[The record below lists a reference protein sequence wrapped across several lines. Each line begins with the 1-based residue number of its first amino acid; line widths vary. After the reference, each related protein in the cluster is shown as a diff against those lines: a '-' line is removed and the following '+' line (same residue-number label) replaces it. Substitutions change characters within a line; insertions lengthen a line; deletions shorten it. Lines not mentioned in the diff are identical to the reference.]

1 MALVLRPP
9 TEREP
14 LPSKLRDIGRT
25 RKRVAVLSGL
35 FLFVATVLGLATLT
49 GFVDA
54 AVHLGSLPRALAL
67 GTVLALGGVVWVR
80 AVARPMKLPT
90 DPLSLALELENRFP
104 NLNDAL
110 ATAVEFLDSDG
121 DEDAQ
126 PKAPPGVS
134 NRMLANAVR
143 SAERKAG
150 RLPLDELIPSG
161 ACWRNA
167 WLCAAVVAVAVPL
180 AAWNTARAATALER
194 LADPFGAHPWP
205 TKTRVEFLSPKQFPA
220 RVGRGEPFEL
230 KFAARGVVLGNAVV
244 KVRLEGGGE
253 FEEQFPL
260 TLDNDPD
267 VPRAAVVTA
276 RFEAARVASSFAVR
290 VTAND
295 YDSDWLDVTVVP
307 PPRLVPL
314 DGRPSPQFHAAPPA
328 YTRLEAQQ
336 LPDGAAVLEVPLGT
350 RLKFAAATDVPVASA
365 VLSFTGDKAV
375 IAHGAPVAFAG
386 HLNPLAAVTAQ
397 ALAHE
402 IGADVPVR
410 ISAEGTRLFADFT
423 PAFSGSYAL
432 KLTDTTGL
440 VGTRLVE
447 IRLTPDPVP
456 QVALER
462 PQPGFDPPMLTPNA
476 TVVVVASAEDKLY
489 GLRNFALEYRVGRDG
504 VLRTVRLAHVPNL
517 PPSALAAVTGRAAVA
532 GLHEPDA
539 ATVARSIP
547 VAAFVRDDGAPVREG
562 DTLFLRALADDWD
575 DVSLKGPGRSA
586 TEVEIRIA
594 SAEAIDAWI
603 QHELASLRPEL
614 VRLRDQQRDAR
625 AKLTDVTPQTDGSL
639 NAGDRDRLL
648 AAEQLQR
655 QLRAKVTDPRDG
667 LRARADLLRATARA
681 NALPRSHATDRAELV
696 ALELGR
702 TAERDLG
709 TADQHVADARQ
720 FAAAPKPESVP
731 AFNEALRKGARHQKN
746 VEDTATAL
754 LDLLSQWGGPG
765 EIRGEARVL
774 RDAILRQIAANEQ
787 LKGRVPEGKVNPN
800 PDQQK
805 ELDRA
810 AGKVEP
816 TAVETAQ
823 LVARA
828 ARLAGERDKLA
839 TDLRGRAEAKDK
851 EATEL
856 KLKALDVPNPVDKS
870 KLNAK
875 ADELTAG
882 AAELRAQAE
891 AAANEAAALRKGLNA
906 AGGDALPDELRRAT
920 DLLRANQQGRAA
932 DVQRA
937 AADRLNALAAALA
950 EKEQDAVPE
959 LAKPKQL
966 RAAADQLDALAGAQD
981 ELRKKVDAANRI
993 ADPEKRQE
1001 ALKELA
1007 KEQDKLIERGRD
1019 LLQKLQRDRADDAAR
1034 AARAALD
1041 RMEAARDDL
1050 EQGRANDRAQAD
1062 AVDRLDAARDQLDN
1076 QAAQAGRQLA
1086 DEKRR
1091 KLADIVKALLERQ
1104 RGAVQEAARLHAE
1117 AAKNKGWDRALLT
1130 SYSDLESVRIKEIG
1144 LELRKLADTEFA
1156 PLPVFARMLKDA
1168 ADADDRAREKI
1179 KARCDDADLGA
1190 AFDAELEAAHDRKV
1204 SRPLELAQRR
1214 LENLA
1219 EALKPDEP
1227 KKKDGAPNAPKQ
1239 PNDQQPPPNPDGGGN
1254 GDAVPPLAQLKVLR
1268 ALQAELLDR
1277 TAQFAKDHPDNDKL
1291 NAEEKAELAD
1301 LERSQREIAALFELM
1316 AQKVQKKPNA
1326 KQDPEAPAPENP

>member
-14 LPSKLRDIGRT
+14 LPSKLREIGRS
-25 RKRVAVLSGL
+25 RKRVAVLSGV
-35 FLFVATVLGLATLT
+35 FLFVATVLGLAALA

-54 AVHLGSLPRALAL
+54 AVHLGALPRALAL

-80 AVARPMKLPT
+80 CVARPMKLHT

-110 ATAVEFLDSDG
+110 ATAVEFLGPDADE
-121 DEDAQ
+121 EDAP

-143 SAERKAG
+143 AAERKAN
-150 RLPLDELIPSG
+150 RLPMDELVPTG

-167 WLCAAVVAVAVPL
+167 WLCALVVAVAVPL
-180 AAWNTARAATALER
+180 ALWNTARAGTAAVR

-205 TKTRVEFLSPKQFPA
+205 TKTRIEFLNPKRFPA

-230 KFAARGVVLGNAVV
+230 KFAARGVILGNATV
-244 KVRLEGGGE
+244 KMRVEGGGE

-260 TLDNDPD
+260 ALDNDPA
-267 VPRAAVVTA
+267 VPRAAVVSA
-276 RFEAARVASSFAVR
+276 KFEPARVASSFAVR

-295 YDSDWLDVTVVP
+295 FDSDWLDITVVP

-314 DGRPSPQFHAAPPA
+314 DGRPSPQFHAAPPL
-328 YTRLEAQQ
+328 YTRLPAQQ
-336 LPDGAAVLEVPLGT
+336 LPDGAAVVEVPLGT
-350 RLKFAAATDVPVASA
+350 RLSFAAATDVPVASA
-365 VLSFTGDKAV
+365 VLTFTGDKAV
-375 IAHGAPVAFAG
+375 LAHGAPVAFAG
-386 HLNPLAAVTAQ
+386 HLNPLTAVAAQ
-397 ALAHE
+397 ALAQE

-410 ISAEGTRLFADFT
+410 VSGEGTRLAVEFT
-423 PAFSGSYAL
+423 PALTGTYAL
-432 KLTDTTGL
+432 RLTDATGL
-440 VGTRLVE
+440 VGTRLIE

-456 QVALER
+456 QVALEG
-462 PQPGFDPPMLTPNA
+462 PLPGFDPPLLTPNA
-476 TVVVVASAEDKLY
+476 NVLVIATAEDKLY
-489 GLRNFALEYRVGRDG
+489 GLRDFTLEYRVGREG
-504 VLRTVRLAHVPNL
+504 TVRTVRLARAANVHPNAVA
-517 PPSALAAVTGRAAVA
+517 ALTGRAAVF
-532 GLHEPDA
+532 GLHEPEG
-539 ATVARSIP
+539 ATAVRTVP
-547 VAAFVRDDGAPVREG
+547 VAAFLRDDGSPVREG
-562 DTLFLRALADDWD
+562 DTLFLRAAADDWD

-603 QHELASLRPEL
+603 QYELAALRPEL
-614 VRLRDQQRDAR
+614 VRLRDQQREAR
-625 AKLTDVTPQTDGSL
+625 AKLTDVTPQKDGSL
-639 NAGDRDRLL
+639 NTGDRDRLL
-648 AAEQLQR
+648 AAEQIQR
-655 QLRAKVTDPRDG
+655 QLRAKVSDPRDG
-667 LRARADLLRATARA
+667 LRARAELLRATARA
-681 NALPRSHATDRAELV
+681 NQLPRTSATDRAEIV
-696 ALELGR
+696 AQELGR

-754 LDLLSQWGGPG
+754 LDLLAQWGGAG

-774 RDAILRQIAANEQ
+774 RDTILRQIAANEQ
-787 LKGRVPEGKVNPN
+787 LKNRVPEGKVNPTTE
-800 PDQQK
+800 QQK
-805 ELDRA
+805 DLDRA

-816 TAVETAQ
+816 TAAETAQ
-823 LVARA
+823 LIARA
-828 ARLAGERDKLA
+828 ARLAGERDKQA
-839 TDLRGRAEAKDK
+839 AALRAKADAVDK
-851 EATEL
+851 EATDL
-856 KLKALDVPNPVDKS
+856 KLKALDEPNPVDKS
-870 KLNAK
+870 KLSAR
-875 ADELTAG
+875 ADELS
-882 AAELRAQAE
+882 AAAKDLRAQAD

-906 AGGDALPDELRRAT
+906 AGGDALPDDLRRAN

-950 EKEQDAVPE
+950 EKEKDDVPE

-981 ELRKKVDAANRI
+981 ELRKRADAANRI
-993 ADPEKRQE
+993 ADPAKRQE

-1007 KEQDKLIERGRD
+1007 REQDKLIERGREV
-1019 LLQKLQRDRADDAAR
+1019 LQKLQRDRADDAAR

-1050 EQGRANDRAQAD
+1050 EQGRANDRAQAE
-1062 AVDRLDAARDQLDN
+1062 AVDRLDAARDQLDR

-1104 RGAVQEAARLHAE
+1104 RGAVQEAARVHGE

-1130 SYSDLESVRIKEIG
+1130 SYSDLEAVRIKELA
-1144 LELRKLADTEFA
+1144 LELRKLADAEFA

-1168 ADADDRAREKI
+1168 ADADDRARDKI
-1179 KARCDDADLGA
+1179 KARCDDADLAA
-1190 AFDAELEAAHDRKV
+1190 AFDAELEAANDRKV

-1214 LENLA
+1214 LEQLA

-1227 KKKDGAPNAPKQ
+1227 KKPKEGAPKE
-1239 PNDQQPPPNPDGGGN
+1239 PNDQQPQPPQPNPDGGGN

-1268 ALQAELLDR
+1268 ALQAELNER
-1277 TAQFAKDHPDNDKL
+1277 TAQFAKENPDADKL
-1291 NAEEKAELAD
+1291 KPDEKTELAD
-1301 LERSQREIAALFELM
+1301 LERAQREIAALFELM
-1316 AQKVQKKPNA
+1316 AQKVQKKPNP
-1326 KQDPEAPAPENP
+1326 DNDAPAPEKP

>member
-14 LPSKLRDIGRT
+14 LPSKLREIGRA
-25 RKRVAVLSGL
+25 RKRIAVLSGA
-35 FLFVATVLGLATLT
+35 FLFVATVLGLTALA

-54 AVHLGSLPRALAL
+54 AVHLGALPRALAL
-67 GTVLALGGVVWVR
+67 GGILALGGVVWVR
-80 AVARPMKLPT
+80 CVTRPMKLPT
-90 DPLSLALELENRFP
+90 DPLALALELENRFP

-110 ATAVEFLDSDG
+110 ATAVEFLGPDEG
-121 DEDAQ
+121 EEDAP

-150 RLPLDELIPSG
+150 RLPLDELVPTG

-167 WLCAAVVAVAVPL
+167 WLCALVVAVAVPL
-180 AAWNTARAATALER
+180 ALWNTNRAATAAAR
-194 LADPFGAHPWP
+194 LGDPFGAHPWP
-205 TKTRVEFLSPKQFPA
+205 TKTRIEFLNPKQFPA

-230 KFAARGVVLGNAVV
+230 KFAARGIVLGSAVV
-244 KVRLEGGGE
+244 KVRVEGGGE

-260 TLDNDPD
+260 ALDNDPA

-276 RFEAARVASSFAVR
+276 KFEPARVANSFAVR

-314 DGRPSPQFHAAPPA
+314 DGRPSPQFRAAPPA
-328 YTRLEAQQ
+328 YTRLPAQQ
-336 LPDGAAVLEVPLGT
+336 LPDGAAVIEVPLGT
-350 RLKFAAATDVPVASA
+350 RLTFGAATDTPVASA
-365 VLSFTGDKAV
+365 VLSFTGDKGAV
-375 IAHGAPVAFAG
+375 AHGAPVAFAG
-386 HLNPLAAVTAQ
+386 HLNPLLAVSAQ

-410 ISAEGTRLFADFT
+410 VSGEGTRLTAEFV
-423 PAFSGSYAL
+423 PSLSGTYAL
-432 KLTDTTGL
+432 RLTDATGL
-440 VGTRLVE
+440 VGTRLIE

-456 QVALER
+456 VVALAR
-462 PQPGFDPPMLTPNA
+462 PLPGFDPPLLAPNA
-476 TVVVVASAEDKLY
+476 NVLVAATAEDKVY
-489 GLRNFALEYRVGRDG
+489 GLRDFALEYRVGREG
-504 VLRTVRLAHVPNL
+504 ALRTVRLARAANVHPNAVA
-517 PPSALAAVTGRAAVA
+517 ALTGRAAVF
-532 GLHEPDA
+532 GLHDPES
-539 ATVARSIP
+539 ATATRALP
-547 VAAFVRDDGAPVREG
+547 VAGFVRDDGTPVREG
-562 DTLFLRALADDWD
+562 DTLFLRAAADDWD

-586 TEVEIRIA
+586 PEVEIRIA

-603 QHELASLRPEL
+603 QHELAGLRPEL

-625 AKLTDVTPQTDGSL
+625 AKLTDVAPQKDGSL
-639 NAGDRDRLL
+639 SAGDRDRLL

-681 NALPRSHATDRAELV
+681 NALPRSGATDRAEVV

-702 TAERDLG
+702 MAERDLG

-731 AFNEALRKGARHQKN
+731 AFNEAVRKGARHQKN

-754 LDLLSQWGGPG
+754 LDLLAQWGGTG

-787 LKGRVPEGKVNPN
+787 LKARVPEGKVNPS
-800 PDQQK
+800 PEQQK
-805 ELDRA
+805 ELDHA

-816 TAVETAQ
+816 TAAETAQ

-828 ARLAGERDKLA
+828 ARLAGERDEHAAGLRARADAADQEA
-839 TDLRGRAEAKDK
+839 TD
-851 EATEL
+851 L
-856 KLKALDVPNPVDKS
+856 KLKALDEPNPVDKS

-875 ADELTAG
+875 ADELTA
-882 AAELRAQAE
+882 AAKDLRAQAA
-891 AAANEAAALRKGLNA
+891 AAANEAEALRKGLNA
-906 AGGDALPDELRRAT
+906 AGGDALPDDLRRAN

-937 AADRLNALAAALA
+937 AADGLNKLAAALA
-950 EKEQDAVPE
+950 EKENEDVPE
-959 LAKPKQL
+959 LAKQKQL
-966 RAAADQLDALAGAQD
+966 RAAADALDALAGVQD
-981 ELRKKVDAANRI
+981 ELRKKVAAANRI
-993 ADPEKRQE
+993 ADPVKRQE

-1019 LLQKLQRDRADDAAR
+1019 ILQKLQRDRADDAAR
-1034 AARAALD
+1034 EARAALD

-1050 EQGRANDRAQAD
+1050 EQGRANDRAQAE
-1062 AVDRLDAARDQLDN
+1062 AVDRLDAARDQLDR

-1104 RGAVQEAARLHAE
+1104 RGAVQEASRLHAE

-1130 SYSDLESVRIKEIG
+1130 SYSDLEAVRVKEIA
-1144 LELRKLADTEFA
+1144 LELRKLSDTEFA

-1179 KARCDDADLGA
+1179 KARCDDADLAA
-1190 AFDAELEAAHDRKV
+1190 AFDADLETANDRKV
-1204 SRPLELAQRR
+1204 NRPLELAQRR
-1214 LENLA
+1214 LEQLA
-1219 EALKPDEP
+1219 DALKPDEP
-1227 KKKDGAPNAPKQ
+1227 KKPKEGAPKQ
-1239 PNDQQPPPNPDGGGN
+1239 PNDQQPPPPNPEGGGN

-1268 ALQAELLDR
+1268 ALQAELNER
-1277 TAQFAKDHPDNDKL
+1277 TAQFAKDHPEAGKL
-1291 NAEEKAELAD
+1291 NAEEKTELTD
-1301 LERSQREIAALFELM
+1301 LERAQRDIAALFELM
-1316 AQKVQKKPNA
+1316 AQKVQKKPNPD
-1326 KQDPEAPAPENP
+1326 KEAPAPEKP

>member
-14 LPSKLRDIGRT
+14 LPSKLRDIGRA
-25 RKRVAVLSGL
+25 RKRTAVLSGV
-35 FLFVATVLGLATLT
+35 FLFVATVLGLAALA

-54 AVHLGSLPRALAL
+54 AAHIGALPRALAL
-67 GTVLALGGVVWVR
+67 GTILALGGIVWVR
-80 AVARPMKLPT
+80 GVVRPLKLPT
-90 DPLSLALELENRFP
+90 DPLALALELENRFP

-110 ATAVEFLDSDG
+110 ATAIEFHDPDG
-121 DEDAQ
+121 DDDAP

-134 NRMLANAVR
+134 NRMLAHAVR
-143 SAERKAG
+143 AAERKAG
-150 RLPLDELIPSG
+150 RLPLDELVPTG

-167 WLCAAVVAVAVPL
+167 WLCALVVAVAVPL
-180 AAWNTARAATALER
+180 AVWNPARAGTAVAR
-194 LADPFGAHPWP
+194 LTDPFGAHPWP
-205 TKTRVEFLSPKQFPA
+205 TKTRIEFLNPKQFPA
-220 RVGRGEPFEL
+220 RVGRGEVFEL
-230 KFAARGVVLGNAVV
+230 KFAARGVILGNATV
-244 KVRLEGGGE
+244 KVRVEGGGE

-260 TLDNDPD
+260 ALDNDPL

-276 RFEAARVASSFAVR
+276 RFEPARVASSFALR

-295 YDSDWLDVTVVP
+295 FDSDWLDVLVVP
-307 PPRLVPL
+307 PPRLVLL

-328 YTRLEAQQ
+328 YTRLPAQQ

-350 RLKFAAATDVPVASA
+350 RLTFAAATDVPVASA

-386 HLNPLAAVTAQ
+386 HLNPLAALSAQ
-397 ALAHE
+397 LLAPE

-410 ISAEGTRLFADFT
+410 LSAEGTRLAAEFT
-423 PAFSGSYAL
+423 PAFSGTYAL
-432 KLTDTTGL
+432 KLTDATGL

-447 IRLTPDPVP
+447 IRITPDPIP
-456 QVALER
+456 QVTLER
-462 PQPGFDPPMLTPNA
+462 PQPGFDPPMLTPSA
-476 TVVVVASAEDKLY
+476 SVLVAAAAEDKLY
-489 GLRNFALEYRVGRDG
+489 GLRDFALEYRVGRDG
-504 VLRTVRLAHVPNL
+504 AVRTVRLARVPNV
-517 PPSALAAVTGRAAVA
+517 PPNALAAVTGRAAVA
-532 GLHEPDA
+532 GLNDPEA
-539 ATVARSIP
+539 AVAARAIP
-547 VAAFVRDDGAPVREG
+547 VAAFLRDDGAPVREG
-562 DTLFLRALADDWD
+562 DTLFLRAVADDWD
-575 DVSLKGPGRSA
+575 DVSLKGPGRSP

-603 QHELASLRPEL
+603 QHELAALRPEL

-625 AKLTDVTPQTDGSL
+625 AKLTDVTPQKDGSL

-648 AAEQLQR
+648 AAEQIQR

-681 NALPRSHATDRAELV
+681 NDLPRSGATDRAEVV
-696 ALELGR
+696 AQELGR

-720 FAAAPKPESVP
+720 FAAAPKPETVP
-731 AFNEALRKGARHQKN
+731 AFNEAIRKGARHQKN

-754 LDLLSQWGGPG
+754 LDLLAQWGGTG
-765 EIRGEARVL
+765 ELRGEARVL
-774 RDAILRQIAANEQ
+774 RDTILRQIAGNEQ
-787 LKGRVPEGKVNPN
+787 LKNRVPEGKVNPTA
-800 PDQQK
+800 DQQK

-816 TAVETAQ
+816 TAAETAQ

-828 ARLAGERDKLA
+828 ARLAGERDKQAAALRARADATEKQA
-839 TDLRGRAEAKDK
+839 TD
-851 EATEL
+851 L
-856 KLKALDVPNPVDKS
+856 KLKALDEPNPVDKS

-875 ADELTAG
+875 ADELTAT
-882 AAELRAQAE
+882 AKDLRAQAD
-891 AAANEAAALRKGLNA
+891 AAANEADALRKGLNA
-906 AGGDALPDELRRAT
+906 ADGDALPDELRRAG

-937 AADRLNALAAALA
+937 AADRLNKLAAALA
-950 EKEQDAVPE
+950 EKEKDAVPE

-966 RAAADQLDALAGAQD
+966 RAVADQLDALAGAQD
-981 ELRKKVDAANRI
+981 ELRKKAEAANRI
-993 ADPEKRQE
+993 ADPAQRQD

-1007 KEQDKLIERGRD
+1007 KEQDKLIERGREA
-1019 LLQKLQRDRADDAAR
+1019 LQKLQRDRADDAAR

-1050 EQGRANDRAQAD
+1050 EQGRANDRAQAE
-1062 AVDRLDAARDQLDN
+1062 AVDRLDAARDQLDR

-1091 KLADIVKALLERQ
+1091 KLADVVKALLERQ
-1104 RGAVQEAARLHAE
+1104 RGAVQEAARVHAD

-1130 SYSDLESVRIKEIG
+1130 SYSDLEAVRVKEIA
-1144 LELRKLADTEFA
+1144 LELRKLADAEFA

-1168 ADADDRAREKI
+1168 ADADDRARDKI
-1179 KARCDDADLGA
+1179 KARCDDADLAA
-1190 AFDAELEAAHDRKV
+1190 AFDAELEAANDRKV

-1214 LENLA
+1214 LEQLA

-1227 KKKDGAPNAPKQ
+1227 KKPKEGAPKQ
-1239 PNDQQPPPNPDGGGN
+1239 PNDQQPQPQPNPEGGGN

-1268 ALQAELLDR
+1268 FLQAELNER
-1277 TAQFAKDHPDNDKL
+1277 TAQFAKEHPDANKL

-1301 LERSQREIAALFELM
+1301 LERAQREIAALFELM
-1316 AQKVQKKPNA
+1316 AQKVQKKPNP
-1326 KQDPEAPAPENP
+1326 DNDAPAPEKP